1 MAFTSGKMG
10 LRIWNLVTDLYD
22 HAQLADNWAKVDY
35 HDHSP
40 GRGVQIPTEGLADN
54 SVTAAK
60 LATALDPS
68 GAYTTYRNYVKGMS
82 SALWTTTSN
91 PIFLLGSTPYGL
103 ATSDSARAAFYIDP
117 ADHAVAGRTAKMR
130 IASHLI
136 TNAVAPANTLTIGLY
151 PVLTFGGSSGNPPN
165 IATVDTPVAGST
177 VAYITQA
184 ASTAEYQASSD
195 FNIPSAGWYAIGFVV
210 SANAAANSLQTVDT
224 ILQVRYV

>member
-130 IASHLI
+130 IAS
-136 TNAVAPANTLTIGLY
+136 
-151 PVLTFGGSSGNPPN
+151 
-165 IATVDTPVAGST
+165 
-177 VAYITQA
+177 
-184 ASTAEYQASSD
+184 SD